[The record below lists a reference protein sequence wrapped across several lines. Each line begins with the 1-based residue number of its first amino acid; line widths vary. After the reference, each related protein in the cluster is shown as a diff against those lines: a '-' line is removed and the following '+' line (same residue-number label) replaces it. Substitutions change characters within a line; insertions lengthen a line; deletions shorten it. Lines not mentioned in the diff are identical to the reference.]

1 MVFLKDL
8 QLRYTPRQN
17 RYNWLAPL
25 AGAGVLVI
33 GVLIGM
39 AISRTGQP
47 LFLRYEGQA
56 SPRAGQIDEI
66 LSYIQQKYVTE
77 VDGQVLSDKA
87 IEALL
92 EGLDPYTYYIPAD
105 EVAEMQGQMEGA
117 FDGIGIEFIDLGD
130 TIGVTN
136 VLPDAPAVAAGLR
149 KGDRIVG
156 INGQRIAGQNWSLEE
171 TVRQLK
177 GPRDSQVSLAVLRK
191 GSDLTDSILIT
202 RGPVRVPAV
211 MTAYMLDSITG
222 YIKLIKFNNNAYKD
236 YMTALEQ
243 LSASG
248 NLRHL
253 VIDLRDNP
261 GGYLQEAVN
270 LLSQLFK
277 EKGRLLV
284 YTQGEH
290 YKKTEYKTTG
300 KVFFPVEHVCVLIN
314 KYSASASEIVA
325 GAIQD
330 LDRGVIIGETSF
342 GKGMVQEQFNLKNGA
357 ALRLTVAE
365 YYTPS
370 GRSINKAVMA
380 DSMHTARKDSTAHV
394 IFRTAR
400 GREVASGGG
409 IVPDVLLPRDSFW
422 EDSLHYPLFEAAHK
436 FVFNRFAGKAQIK
449 HNDPNWEEELLH
461 SFGVYIGTKPALKD
475 AIQQPDLEISVKRFL
490 VSKMLWYSKG
500 PEASMR
506 YLNQQDEAVERAL
519 NEVKD
524 NDQKTLKSGRAAP
537 ARN

>member
-1 MVFLKDL
+1 M
-8 QLRYTPRQN
+8 
-17 RYNWLAPL
+17 APL

-39 AISRTGQP
+39 AVSRTGQP
-47 LFLRYEGQA
+47 LFLRYEGQV
-56 SPRAGQIDEI
+56 SPGSGQIDEI
-66 LSYIQQKYVTE
+66 LSYIRQKYVTE
-77 VDGQVLSDKA
+77 VDGPALSGKA

-92 EGLDPYTYYIPAD
+92 EGLDPYTYYIPAE
-105 EVAEMQGQMEGA
+105 EVAEMQGQMEGT

-136 VLPDAPAVAAGLR
+136 VMPDAPAVTAGLR
-149 KGDRIVG
+149 KGDRIIG
-156 INGQRIAGQNWSLEE
+156 INGRKIAGQNWSLDE
-171 TVRQLK
+171 TVKQLK
-177 GPRDSQVSLAVLRK
+177 GPRDSQVSLTVLRK

-211 MTAYMLDSITG
+211 QTAYMLDSITG

-270 LLSQLFK
+270 LLSQLFR

-300 KVFFPVEHVCVLIN
+300 KVFFPVEHLCVLIN

-325 GAIQD
+325 GAVQD
-330 LDRGVIIGETSF
+330 LDRGVIIGEASF

-370 GRSINKAVMA
+370 GRSINKAVTT
-380 DSMHTARKDSTAHV
+380 DSVRTARTDSAAHIV
-394 IFRTAR
+394 FRTTR

-409 IVPDVLLPRDSFW
+409 IAPDVLLPQDRFW
-422 EDSLHYPLFEAAHK
+422 EDSLYYPLFEAAHK

-449 HNDPNWEEELLH
+449 HNDPNWEEELLQ
-461 SFGVYIGTKPALKD
+461 SFSLYTETQPSLKD
-475 AIQQPDLEISVKRFL
+475 ISLQPDLAVSVKRFL

-500 PEASMR
+500 PEASVR
-506 YLNQQDEAVERAL
+506 YLNQQDEAVRRAL
-519 NEVKD
+519 IEVGD
-524 NDQKTLKSGRAAP
+524 NDQKTLKSGRPAP
-537 ARN
+537 ERN